1 VWRPD
6 YRGRI
11 TDTFTYAKEIE
22 AASLRRVLSE
32 ATPEDESD
40 TDCLFVEEDPDE
52 WWRGLEAVKQKQDE
66 EERSKGQ
73 KAKLPVLT
81 PVEATEALRIFLAE
95 RESDDRLR
103 NILEQRANPNIPGSR
118 GTPMDAVLCYAPRK
132 KVDAMRTLLLE
143 HGAKETESHKRM
155 WKNVRP
161 RKDVMTPCEATHEL
175 LNTFR
180 PLREKIEELKSLL
193 DMNADPN
200 APIPAGRISALS
212 NVTTFA
218 PRETVSQMRQLLF
231 EYGAEETAEDKDD
244 WLRRQKADACEDDC
258 TSAFYEDD
266 RHLCPVAAAMEK

>member
-1 VWRPD
+1 MVLRICARHPD

-32 ATPEDESD
+32 ATPDDESD
-40 TDCLFVEEDPDE
+40 SDCLFVEEQDPDE
-52 WWRGLEAVKQKQDE
+52 WWRGLEEVKQKLEQ
-66 EERSKGQ
+66 EERSKGKQ
-73 KAKLPVLT
+73 EKLPVLT

-103 NILEQRANPNIPGSR
+103 NILEQRANPNIPGPR

-132 KVDAMRTLLLE
+132 KVEAMRTLLLK

-161 RKDVMTPCEATHEL
+161 RKDVMTPYESTHEL

-193 DMNADPN
+193 DMKADPN
-200 APIPAGRISALS
+200 APIPAGRISPLS

-218 PRETVSQMRQLLF
+218 PRETVAQMRQLLF
-231 EYGAEETAEDKDD
+231 E
-244 WLRRQKADACEDDC
+244 
-258 TSAFYEDD
+258 
-266 RHLCPVAAAMEK
+266 